1 MEVPEMFYNFLHS
14 HLCWFLWSLFI
25 NRWCFE
31 RFFCIFPILGEDL
44 TPPMATNGK
53 AFWHLECVSA
63 GHFSEDAYT
72 WKSGPPVDF
81 VVYPIRASGFY
92 TLQMVS
98 PDFWTINSM
107 SPGFI
112 FERPILCTRFSQ
124 SKFKNWSSK
133 KRCQN
138 LLQKRNL
145 FPTPEIRFSTNK
157 KPIPWHFFKGFL

>member
-1 MEVPEMFYNFLHS
+1 MFYNFLHS
-14 HLCWFLWSLFI
+14 YFCWFLWSLFI

-112 FERPILCTRFSQ
+112 FERPYFARVFHKANSRIEQQEEVPKS
-124 SKFKNWSSK
+124 SSK
-133 KRCQN
+133 KESLSHSRN
-138 LLQKRNL
+138 PFFNKQKANSV
-145 FPTPEIRFSTNK
+145 T
-157 KPIPWHFFKGFL
+157 FL